1 MLQPSEVMTKS
12 TSRPRSAIIDFVR
25 VRAAVERDAEAV
37 ARVHVESWRST
48 YRGLVPDDY
57 LAGLS
62 VERRADTWRRLITE
76 AGADRGVLVLE
87 DDGPQGADLRD
98 AGLKDAGDVIGVCHY
113 GPTRDDDVE
122 GAGEV
127 TSIYLVGDRWQRGG
141 GTQLL
146 DAAVSAMTAAGYA
159 TATLWVVDGND
170 RARAFYEARAW
181 VHDGAVKVDDREAFQ
196 LRELRYVRALDRMR

>member
-1 MLQPSEVMTKS
+1 
-12 TSRPRSAIIDFVR
+12 VR

-37 ARVHVESWRST
+37 AHVHVESWRST
-48 YRGLVPDDY
+48 YRGLVPGDY

-62 VERRADTWRRLITE
+62 VERRSDNWRRLITD
-76 AGADRGVLVLE
+76 AGANRGVLVLE
-87 DDGPQGADLRD
+87 DDTLNGD
-98 AGLKDAGDVIGVCHY
+98 GLNGDVIGFCHY
-113 GPTRDDDVE
+113 GPTRDDDVA

-127 TSIYLVGDRWQRGG
+127 TSIYLLGDRWRRGG

-181 VHDGAVKVDDREAFQ
+181 EHDGAVKVDNLGTFQ
-196 LRELRYVRALDRMR
+196 LRELRYVRSLDRVR

>member
-1 MLQPSEVMTKS
+1 VW
-12 TSRPRSAIIDFVR
+12 I
-25 VRAAVERDAEAV
+25 RAAIERDAEAV

-62 VERRADTWRRLITE
+62 VERRADNWRRLITE
-76 AGADRGVLVLE
+76 AGADRGVLVLV
-87 DDGPQGADLRD
+87 DNGPQGD
-98 AGLKDAGDVIGVCHY
+98 GEVIGFCHY

-127 TSIYLVGDRWQRGG
+127 TSIYLVGDRWRRGG

-146 DAAVSAMTAAGYA
+146 DAAVSAMAAAGYA

-181 VHDGAVKVDDREAFQ
+181 VHDGAVKVDDRETFQ
-196 LRELRYVRALDRMR
+196 LRELRYVRALDRTR

>member
-1 MLQPSEVMTKS
+1 M
-12 TSRPRSAIIDFVR
+12 R

-48 YRGLVPDDY
+48 YRGLVPDDH

-62 VERRADTWRRLITE
+62 VERGADNWRRLITE

-87 DDGPQGADLRD
+87 DDGPNG
-98 AGLKDAGDVIGVCHY
+98 AGDVIGLCHY
-113 GPTRDDDVE
+113 GPTRDDDVD

-127 TSIYLVGDRWQRGG
+127 TSIYLAAERWRHGG

-159 TATLWVVDGND
+159 NATLWVLDGND
-170 RARAFYEARAW
+170 RARAFYEARGW
-181 VHDGAVKVDDREAFQ
+181 VRDGAVKVDDQGSFQ
-196 LRELRYVRALDRMR
+196 LRELRHVRALDRGR

>member
-1 MLQPSEVMTKS
+1 
-12 TSRPRSAIIDFVR
+12 VR
-25 VRAAVERDAEAV
+25 VRAAVERDAEGV
-37 ARVHVESWRST
+37 ARVHVASWRST

-62 VERRADTWRRLITE
+62 VERRADNWRRLITD

-87 DDGPQGADLRD
+87 DDTLNGDTLNGDTLNGD
-98 AGLKDAGDVIGVCHY
+98 TLNGDTLNGDVIGFCHY
-113 GPTRDDDVE
+113 GPTRDDDVA

-127 TSIYLVGDRWQRGG
+127 TSIYLLGDRWRRGG

-170 RARAFYEARAW
+170 RARAFYESRAW
-181 VHDGAVKVDDREAFQ
+181 AHDGAVKVDNLGTFH
-196 LRELRYVRALDRMR
+196 LRELRYVRSLDRVR

>member
-1 MLQPSEVMTKS
+1 M
-12 TSRPRSAIIDFVR
+12 R
-25 VRAAVERDAEAV
+25 VRSAVERDAEAV

-48 YRGLVPDDY
+48 YRGLVPDDH

-62 VERRADTWRRLITE
+62 VERGADNWRRLITE

-87 DDGPQGADLRD
+87 DDSLG
-98 AGLKDAGDVIGVCHY
+98 GDVIGLCHY

-127 TSIYLVGDRWQRGG
+127 TSIYLVGDRWRRGG

-159 TATLWVVDGND
+159 RATLWVVDGND

-181 VHDGAVKVDDREAFQ
+181 VHDGAVKVDDRETFL
-196 LRELRYVRALDRMR
+196 LRELRYVRTLDRMR